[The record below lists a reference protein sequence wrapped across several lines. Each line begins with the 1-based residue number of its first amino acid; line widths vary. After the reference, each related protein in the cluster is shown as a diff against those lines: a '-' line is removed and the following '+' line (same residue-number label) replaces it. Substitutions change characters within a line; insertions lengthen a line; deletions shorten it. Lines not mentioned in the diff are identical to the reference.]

1 MERATKKH
9 EAAFSDFTSHFKR
22 LYLFISNCSITFFLI
37 CNLRLYVYFWPFCG
51 LKEKQL
57 KAFCLV
63 RVRVTVSHT
72 LPYSFIWSKLY
83 ILLFMTVVC
92 VCAPFL
98 TRKWFVAWKFCLNA
112 QLPSGLCVG
121 AKDIHMNRHTLHA
134 SSKRINPKWI
144 SKTENS
150 HSSVFCKNQLEEWF
164 YVNVSLWC

>member
-9 EAAFSDFTSHFKR
+9 EAAFSDFTSLFKK

-83 ILLFMTVVC
+83 ILVFMTVVC

-98 TRKWFVAWKFCLNA
+98 TRKGFVAWKFLLSCPQGCVWVLKTFTWLDTLCMLLVNA
-112 QLPSGLCVG
+112 LTQNEYQ
-121 AKDIHMNRHTLHA
+121 KQKTL
-134 SSKRINPKWI
+134 
-144 SKTENS
+144 TVLQ
-150 HSSVFCKNQLEEWF
+150 VFCKNQLEEWF
-164 YVNVSLWC
+164 CVNVSLWC